1 MIAKSSSKYGT
12 AATVSENKRNSGI
25 LLLIAAGMAQFIVCA
40 DWWAAAIALPP
51 MAEDFGVA
59 AVDLQWVIT
68 GYIMTFCAVLGV
80 AGPLGD
86 RYGRKLILQIGI
98 FVFALVSLWVGFS
111 QTVTMV
117 IVSRVALGIGGG
129 LLFPLATA
137 VVSEASSPGR
147 LPRNLSILLGVAIL
161 GAAVGPVMGGAL
173 THALSWRWIFF
184 CNLPICAV
192 AFVMV
197 QVFAKESRDPNAN
210 GRLDYFGILFLLIG
224 IGAISVS
231 IDRIPHWPLYGWLSV
246 GFAGVIALLAFGWLE
261 LKIKSPLVNLRLL
274 SNRQFVGFAV
284 GGMAGNIAWSIIV
297 FGSTLLL
304 QQVLHF
310 SALDAGLFFLF
321 ISCSTAIASF
331 LGARLERQFGATLL
345 VAVALVLQAIGLII
359 MFIDDNPIW
368 LAIAMVV
375 AGFGCAWSWSMSQ
388 AGAIITMPKEKVGM
402 ASGSIMTVVILAGN
416 TAIVIV
422 ATIIDVY
429 QREHGGNYAVGIE
442 VSYLIGAC
450 AAVVGLVGLLLILG
464 HSMKAGKAIEKTS

>member
-197 QVFAKESRDPNAN
+197 QVFAKE
-210 GRLDYFGILFLLIG
+210 
-224 IGAISVS
+224 
-231 IDRIPHWPLYGWLSV
+231 
-246 GFAGVIALLAFGWLE
+246 
-261 LKIKSPLVNLRLL
+261 
-274 SNRQFVGFAV
+274 
-284 GGMAGNIAWSIIV
+284 
-297 FGSTLLL
+297 
-304 QQVLHF
+304 
-310 SALDAGLFFLF
+310 
-321 ISCSTAIASF
+321 
-331 LGARLERQFGATLL
+331 
-345 VAVALVLQAIGLII
+345 
-359 MFIDDNPIW
+359 
-368 LAIAMVV
+368 
-375 AGFGCAWSWSMSQ
+375 
-388 AGAIITMPKEKVGM
+388 
-402 ASGSIMTVVILAGN
+402 
-416 TAIVIV
+416 
-422 ATIIDVY
+422 
-429 QREHGGNYAVGIE
+429 
-442 VSYLIGAC
+442 
-450 AAVVGLVGLLLILG
+450 
-464 HSMKAGKAIEKTS
+464 